1 MTIHDHSH
9 GDCPNCG
16 RSATVA
22 RPSRAWRLLLV
33 PAWMT
38 CAAMVFGSA
47 MLGFGM
53 LMVLPLVLGGGAC
66 LLSALH
72 AKASEEPTC
81 EACGKIA
88 NWSARSATQHR
99 RAPTVHAWVG
109 VATR

>member
-22 RPSRAWRLLLV
+22 RPSRLWRLLLV
-33 PAWMT
+33 PAWLS

-53 LMVLPLVLGGGAC
+53 LMVLPFVLGGGAC

-72 AKASEEPTC
+72 ARASEEPTC

-88 NWSARSATQHR
+88 NWSARPATAQPR
-99 RAPTVHAWVG
+99 RATRAHAWVS
-109 VATR
+109 V